1 MLQDVDKA
9 PSRGAIGSGDVAA
22 LASLLLNSSWT
33 SFFSPPCIRNETSH
47 HFTLKL
53 LFPVIKSAS
62 AEGRQIFCKPAVEG
76 RHFVSFIGSFQAAEI
91 HYLALIGRS

>member
-9 PSRGAIGSGDVAA
+9 PSRGAIGSDDVAA
-22 LASLLLNSSWT
+22 LASLLLNSSRT
-33 SFFSPPCIRNETSH
+33 SFFPPCIRNETSH

-76 RHFVSFIGSFQAAEI
+76 RYFVSFIGSFQAAEI
-91 HYLALIGRS
+91 HYLTLIGRS